1 MVNQL
6 VLNSMLKEVLLE
18 MEVIK
23 SFNTTLLVLFIFLT
37 SIVKILV
44 NFTELVVIVNQ
55 DIKEK
60 ELLKYLIL
68 LLKML
73 VLLLDTTPT
82 LEILSLLKVSV
93 LLVDMFAEPSKEE
106 MMEKNQLL

>member
-1 MVNQL
+1 
-6 VLNSMLKEVLLE
+6 MLKEVLLE

>member
-1 MVNQL
+1 MVNQV
-6 VLNSMLKEVLLE
+6 VLNSMLKEVVQE